1 MQKVIV
7 AIVSLFL
14 SMAIFS
20 CAKKKEE
27 NKPEPKSAT
36 EIMETYT
43 KTITTAPKR
52 ARAAGEAADTRHE
65 LEEKAIKEVDQ

>member
-1 MQKVIV
+1 MQKAA
-7 AIVSLFL
+7 AILISLAL
-14 SMAIFS
+14 SMAISS

-27 NKPEPKSAT
+27 NKPEPKSAK

-43 KTITTAPKR
+43 KTITTAPKK
-52 ARAAGEAADTRHE
+52 ALAAGEAAEKRHE